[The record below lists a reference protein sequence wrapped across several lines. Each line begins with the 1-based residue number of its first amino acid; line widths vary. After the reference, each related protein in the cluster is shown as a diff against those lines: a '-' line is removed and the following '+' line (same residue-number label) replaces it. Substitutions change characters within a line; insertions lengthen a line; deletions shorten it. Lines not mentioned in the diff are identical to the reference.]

1 MKRFMETNDTSLFC
15 TRTDR
20 HINDFKTPC
29 LEKLKERVFERMVE
43 RKRIPKQ
50 TISEEQA
57 SEIYFSI
64 DQDFIGYAYEF
75 DLLYMD

>member
-1 MKRFMETNDTSLFC
+1 MHLNMSNTSNLFC

-20 HINDFKTPC
+20 HINDLKTPC
-29 LEKLKERVFERMVE
+29 LENLKERVFERMVE
-43 RKRIPKQ
+43 NKRIPKE

-64 DQDFIGYAYEF
+64 DQDFVGYAYEF

>member
-1 MKRFMETNDTSLFC
+1 MSNTSNLFC

-20 HINDFKTPC
+20 HINDLKTPC
-29 LEKLKERVFERMVE
+29 LENLKERVFERMVE
-43 RKRIPKQ
+43 NKRIPKE

-64 DQDFIGYAYEF
+64 DQDFVGYAYEF